1 MHFETDSCNES
12 RWSKAGTEPAM
23 NVLLVED
30 SDRIAERI
38 RDLLGT
44 DPEVSIVA
52 TVRDQQSAI
61 DTARNGAVDVMIL
74 DLQLAIGTGFGV
86 LDALGPQRPKT
97 IVMTNYALPQYR
109 ELARRYGVEHFL
121 DKSVDFDRLPEI
133 LDEMRRLS

>member
-1 MHFETDSCNES
+1 MTLRRRLARS
-12 RWSKAGTEPAM
+12 EPAM

-30 SDRIAERI
+30 SERIAERI
-38 RDLLGT
+38 RDLLNS

-86 LDALGPQRPKT
+86 LDALGPHRPKT

-121 DKSVDFDRLPEI
+121 DKPADRRWSSPRNSGMAI
-133 LDEMRRLS
+133 GRGRRFA

>member
-1 MHFETDSCNES
+1 MHCAMDSCNDGRRLQPCS
-12 RWSKAGTEPAM
+12 NHAM

-30 SDRIAERI
+30 SERIAERL
-38 RDLLGT
+38 RDLLGS
-44 DPEVSIVA
+44 DPEVSIIA

-74 DLQLAIGTGFGV
+74 DLQLATGTGFGV

>member
-1 MHFETDSCNES
+1 MDSCNDAS
-12 RWSKAGTEPAM
+12 DRLARSEPAM

-30 SDRIAERI
+30 SERIAERI
-38 RDLLGT
+38 RDLLNS

-133 LDEMRRLS
+133 LDEMRRYA

>member
-1 MHFETDSCNES
+1 MDSCNES
-12 RWSKAGTEPAM
+12 RHSLARSDRAM

-38 RDLLGT
+38 RDLLGG

-61 DTARNGAVDVMIL
+61 DRARNGAVDVMIL
-74 DLQLAIGTGFGV
+74 DLQLAVGTGFGV